1 VLITASVVKYYAFGS
16 QTGMEKRGDAVIY
29 LSTDQISSTSL
40 TTDANGAEVSQVR
53 YTPYSGDRWSS
64 GTITTDKIFVIQSS
78 LQPGK
83 REGG

>member
-1 VLITASVVKYYAFGS
+1 VLIKASVVKYYAFGN
-16 QTGMEKRGDAVIY
+16 QMVMEKRGDAVIY

-40 TTDANGAEVSQVR
+40 TTDENGTEVSRVR
-53 YTPYSGDRWSS
+53 YDPYGAVRWSK
-64 GTITTDKIFVIQSS
+64 GAIPTDKIFVIQSS